1 MISDIM
7 RKQLSSN
14 ELLGLKNY
22 LCFWQWKT
30 VWRKTLPLSPPP
42 KSFIR
47 LSEYFS
53 FLRNGVGF
61 LDQCRVLKIAT

>member
-7 RKQLSSN
+7 QKQLSSN
-14 ELLGLKNY
+14 ELLGVKNY
-22 LCFWQWKT
+22 LFFLAVENCLEKNS
-30 VWRKTLPLSPPP
+30 PSPPP
-42 KSFIR
+42 LKSFIR

-61 LDQCRVLKIAT
+61 LDQCRILKIAT